1 MATEPYEVLIRMRG
15 GQTYAHTRT
24 LTIADGNEYE
34 NPPVDLAVSGPE
46 FNAFK
51 TQFNAAVM
59 AENQALRNQL
69 AQCLVAIEQLGDR
82 TGCVGRSGGRS
93 DTDRDATV
101 DLSIR
106 VHGTVHPAGTDRHID
121 GRSNRCPGCP
131 DPIATPDRPAGGPR
145 CAADHRCGRIPAID
159 WHPDR
164 TASRPDSRLVSP
176 ATRSLITGPSS
187 WLIKL

>member
-1 MATEPYEVLIRMRG
+1 MRG

-51 TQFNAAVM
+51 TQFHATVM
-59 AENQALRNQL
+59 AEKPGAAESIGSVPGGDRT
-69 AQCLVAIEQLGDR
+69 IGDR
-82 TGCVGRSGGRS
+82 TGCVGGPGGRS
-93 DTDRDATV
+93 DTGRDATV

-121 GRSNRCPGCP
+121 GPLKP
-131 DPIATPDRPAGGPR
+131 M
-145 CAADHRCGRIPAID
+145 
-159 WHPDR
+159 
-164 TASRPDSRLVSP
+164 SRLP
-176 ATRSLITGPSS
+176 
-187 WLIKL
+187 